1 MTYSPTLVYLEEKD
15 TSFECCVGLIVDPS
29 SIAHLLQHPGLT
41 DHYLVQE
48 DLTIEGSDSEE
59 LHVGDHVHLVFIT
72 SHPVPGEIAFTF
84 PCQNLLT
91 ATVSEAS
98 ARSALI
104 EHRKSLGSDLI
115 HLWTLPVGWMS
126 PELDEFLKSHTP
138 PGI

>member
-29 SIAHLLQHPGLT
+29 SITHLLQHPGLT

-84 PCQNLLT
+84 PGQNL
-91 ATVSEAS
+91 A
-98 ARSALI
+98 
-104 EHRKSLGSDLI
+104 HRHCERG
-115 HLWTLPVGWMS
+115 VGPFS
-126 PELDEFLKSHTP
+126 TD
-138 PGI
+138 